1 MYEKLDIL
9 AMARGLAAHS
19 EARQNAIAQNVAN
32 ADTPNYRARDV
43 ASFQETF
50 QATNHTQLRATRAGH
65 LQATGSTAVSPRII
79 DEPGP
84 STPNGNTV
92 SLETEMLKSADVKSA
107 HDRALAVYRSSMN
120 ILRTTIGR

>member
-9 AMARGLAAHS
+9 AMARGLVAHS
-19 EARQNAIAQNVAN
+19 EARQTAIAQNIAN

-43 ASFQETF
+43 ASFKDTF
-50 QATNHTQLRATRAGH
+50 QATDQTQLRATRAGH
-65 LQATGSTAVSPRII
+65 VHSVDGNVSRPRVV
-79 DEPGP
+79 DAPGP
-84 STPNGNTV
+84 SAPNGNTV

-107 HDRALAVYRSSMN
+107 HDRALAVYRSSLT